1 MQPVKKSE
9 AMKSGS
15 NVCHTDD
22 TMVLKIFISKHLLR
36 IGKREEGR
44 KKTAETV
51 AHRDPIRQQQW
62 GVGLSSSGPS
72 RAAAASRR

>member
-1 MQPVKKSE
+1 MQPVKKTE

-15 NVCHTDD
+15 NICHTDD
-22 TMVLKIFISKHLLR
+22 TMVRKIFISKHLLR
-36 IGKREEGR
+36 TGKTGGR
-44 KKTAETV
+44 QKKTAETV

-72 RAAAASRR
+72 RAAAAGRR